1 MTGNQMQRNRRVK
14 WLTFHLAALICALCF
29 ATLSGGAAL
38 AERRVAL
45 VIGNSTYQHA
55 DNLPNTINDADA
67 ITAML
72 KGAGFDVVDERRNV
86 TTIEFKRAVRDF
98 MSAAVNAD
106 IAVVYYS
113 GHGIEIGGT
122 NYLIPVDA
130 RLVSDYDAE
139 DEAIAL
145 DRIIVAAEPAR
156 RLRLIILDACRD
168 NPFLRSGQRLFT
180 VRKISKG
187 LASIEPGGTD
197 TLIAYAAKAGSVS
210 EDGVGVNSP
219 FTAAVLKYL
228 TEPGLDIRI
237 AFGRVR
243 DDVLAA
249 TASRQEP
256 FVYGSLGGATISLIP
271 GKAEP
276 PPVAPDPNAGILSD
290 YLMAERIGT
299 RQAWESFLA
308 MHVRGYY
315 ADLARAQ
322 LAKLT
327 GTDGAAAAAAGRP
340 QPAAPSLGDT
350 GEKKRPATEQV
361 CKRDGERLAQ
371 LRVNPTLP
379 DVQKLSRELGCDELR
394 PQVARLLESLGGPPA
409 PTARVETPPV
419 EPRPSVLEPPRPTVL
434 EPPRPSVSPSKGQKE
449 QADPEQACKRDSE
462 RLANLRKSP
471 TIADAERFL
480 RELNC
485 EELRPQI
492 ARLLESLGAA
502 APTVGAT
509 ATPTKPEPPAP
520 DSGSKSR
527 TVDEQTC
534 RSEEDQLAQLRANPE
549 RERILRFISGL
560 HCEVLR
566 PQAQRLLES
575 VGG

>member
-1 MTGNQMQRNRRVK
+1 MTGSKVRRNKRLK
-14 WLTFHLAALICALCF
+14 WLTFHVAGIICALCF
-29 ATLSGGAAL
+29 AMLSGGAAL

-45 VIGNSTYQHA
+45 VIGNSVYQHA
-55 DNLPNTINDADA
+55 ENLPNTINDADA
-67 ITAML
+67 IAAML
-72 KGAGFDVVDERRNV
+72 RAAGFDVVDERRNV

-98 MSAAVNAD
+98 MSSAINAD

-130 RLVSDYDAE
+130 KLVSDYDAE

-156 RLRLIILDACRD
+156 RLRLIVLDACRD
-168 NPFLRSGQRLFT
+168 NPFLRSGARLLT

-210 EDGVGVNSP
+210 EDGVGENSP

-271 GKAEP
+271 AKAEAT
-276 PPVAPDPNAGILSD
+276 PVAPDPNAGILGD

-308 MHVRGYY
+308 MHIKGYY

-340 QPAAPSLGDT
+340 QPVVPNVGDT
-350 GEKKRPATEQV
+350 EDKKRPAIEQA

-371 LRVNPTLP
+371 LRVNPTRP
-379 DVQKLSRELGCDELR
+379 EVQKLLREIGCEELR
-394 PQVARLLESLGGPPA
+394 PQVARLLESLGGPPV
-409 PTARVETPPV
+409 PTVRVETPAVNPL
-419 EPRPSVLEPPRPTVL
+419 PSAL
-434 EPPRPSVSPSKGQKE
+434 PSKGQKE
-449 QADPEQACKRDSE
+449 QADPEQACKRDTE
-462 RLANLRKSP
+462 RLAILRKNP
-471 TIADAERFL
+471 TIAEAERFF

-509 ATPTKPEPPAP
+509 ATPPKPEPPAP

-549 RERILRFISGL
+549 RQKILRFISGL

-575 VGG
+575 IGG